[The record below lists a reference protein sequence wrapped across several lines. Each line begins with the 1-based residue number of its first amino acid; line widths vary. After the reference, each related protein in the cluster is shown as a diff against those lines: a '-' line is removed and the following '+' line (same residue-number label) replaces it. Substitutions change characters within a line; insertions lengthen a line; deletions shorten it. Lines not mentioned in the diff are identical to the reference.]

1 MTDPLTYFITWTIYG
16 SWLPG
21 DARGWRKTGRG
32 QQLPQPLLEEWCRS
46 RMTENPVLLNE
57 AQRLRVEA
65 VCRKHATIRSW
76 VLHAVSAR
84 SNHVHVVVS
93 ADKKA
98 ELVRDQFK
106 ANATRVL
113 REEPG
118 AITNETV
125 WTRGGD
131 SEIVDGVENLERVV
145 QYVTEAQDRMDRDL

>member
-1 MTDPLTYFITWTIYG
+1 MTDPLTYFITWTTYG

-21 DARGWRKTGRG
+21 DARGWRKTGKG

-46 RMTENPVLLNE
+46 RMTENPVLLNV

-65 VCRKHATIRSW
+65 VCRKHATIRGW

-93 ADKKA
+93 ADKKP

-106 ANATRVL
+106 ANASRVL
-113 REEPG
+113 REEPEP
-118 AITNETV
+118 ITNETV

-131 SEIVDGVENLERVV
+131 CEIVDGQENLERVV
-145 QYVTEAQDRMDRDL
+145 QYVTEAQDRMDRDE

>member
-1 MTDPLTYFITWTIYG
+1 MIDPLNYFITWTTYG

-21 DARGWRKTGRG
+21 DARGWRKTGKG

-46 RMTENPVLLNE
+46 QMTENPVLLNE

-65 VCRKHATIRSW
+65 VCRKHATFRGW

-84 SNHVHVVVS
+84 SNHVHLVVS
-93 ADKKA
+93 ADKKP
-98 ELVRDQFK
+98 EIVRDQFK

-131 SEIVDGVENLERVV
+131 CEIVDGEENLERVV
-145 QYVTEAQDRMDRDL
+145 QYVTEAQDRMDRDS